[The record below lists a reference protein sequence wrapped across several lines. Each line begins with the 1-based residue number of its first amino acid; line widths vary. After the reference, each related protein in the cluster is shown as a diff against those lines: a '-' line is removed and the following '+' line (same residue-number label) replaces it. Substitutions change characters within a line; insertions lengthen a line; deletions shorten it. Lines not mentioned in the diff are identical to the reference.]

1 MKKLLI
7 LAACTVALAVGGCKF
22 TYAPSAYAAD
32 KVCTTATVAEF
43 TQNVQEFFAKQGQT
57 IEMVPMT
64 GEALVKF
71 LKAVNDERHANGAP
85 EAEDFKAEDYDLIL
99 WSAFKTEDGKD
110 VVGLAFFKNDC
121 GVVNFVIDAQLFAD
135 LIAKAFG
142 PDAK

>member
-7 LAACTVALAVGGCKF
+7 LAVCAVALTVAGGKF
-22 TYAPSAYAAD
+22 TYAPAAAAD
-32 KVCTTATVAEF
+32 KVCQTATVAEF
-43 TQNVQEFFAKQGQT
+43 TQNVQAYFTKVGQT
-57 IEMVPMT
+57 VEMVPMT

-71 LKAVNDERHANGAP
+71 LAAVNAERHANGAP
-85 EAEDFKAEDYDLIL
+85 ASEDFKAEDYDLIL

-142 PDAK
+142 PDAAK